1 MLQTIEAML
10 EPNGIIHWLEK
21 ITISRPTKILVTFL
35 PATREEGQED
45 DLEDLFG
52 ILTAPRGISLDAME
66 QAIRQR
72 GSQHDFG

>member
-35 PATREEGQED
+35 PAIREEGQED
-45 DLEDLFG
+45 DLEELFG
-52 ILTAPRGISLDAME
+52 ILTAPRGVSLDAME